1 MARTLPSAKRGG
13 GRLQHSS
20 KAPVD
25 APAGREMTPAER
37 ATAAVNL
44 SEAYARAGRET
55 PEQRAAY
62 TQAVQAH
69 VPRMVEWYNRNER
82 AGKLTGHTD
91 DKPLKTGLKP
101 GDVGY
106 DSSTHQRTSH

>member
-1 MARTLPSAKRGG
+1 
-13 GRLQHSS
+13 
-20 KAPVD
+20 
-25 APAGREMTPAER
+25 
-37 ATAAVNL
+37 
-44 SEAYARAGRET
+44 
-55 PEQRAAY
+55 
-62 TQAVQAH
+62 
-69 VPRMVEWYNRNER
+69 MVEWYNRNER